1 MNRVFNGDQFFQ
13 IVENS
18 IENCTGFS
26 NSVLVT
32 GSGSFLHGSLHF
44 GQFLHQF
51 LCIIGFMKFYTD
63 IFDKM
68 RDGMRLNRNI
78 M

>member
-1 MNRVFNGDQFFQ
+1 MNRFLMGDQFFP

-32 GSGSFLHGSLHF
+32 GSGSFCWKSAISVS
-44 GQFLHQF
+44 FLHQF
-51 LCIIGFMKFYTD
+51 LCIIGIHEILYLTY
-63 IFDKM
+63 FDNNE
-68 RDGMRLNRNI
+68 RWTCA
-78 M
+78 